1 MAFTKVS
8 LKPKEAKEEVSEFM
22 GTFRK
27 ENANLVYFGLF
38 RLKKVKAVSFS
49 AAVLLLASK
58 TLILAFMIHLSNITK
73 QYGSKILYKNA
84 SFQINDGEKIGL
96 VGPNGAGKTTV
107 FRIITNEEGFEGTLS
122 KSDRTVVGYFSQNIE
137 DMQGRS
143 ALEEVKSAAGK
154 LPELSIQL
162 KRLEHQLEDSA
173 VNPIDDDA
181 MTKLLEN
188 YGEVQAEFERLG
200 GYDLDTRAAEI
211 LTGLGIGPDDYHR
224 PTESF
229 SGGWKMRIALAK
241 ILALNPDV
249 LLMDEPTNHL
259 DLESIVWLEEWLG
272 NFKGALLM
280 TSHDREFMNRL
291 VTKIVEVAHKTIT
304 TYGGNYDFYVR
315 EKAIRNEQLIAAA
328 KRQDD
333 MLAKEEE
340 FIARFAARA
349 SHAAQVQSRVKK
361 LEKIDRIEIPDE
373 ERAIKFE
380 WPEPIRGGDEV
391 VRLDGLAKVYNNN
404 GKEKL
409 VFKNAKALV
418 KRLDRVAVVGVNGA
432 GKSTL
437 LKIITGQTDATDGVM
452 ALGPSIQL
460 GYFSQNSLDVLDPKM
475 TVVEEVH
482 SRMPNASVNAVR
494 NLLGAF
500 KFSGEEADKKI
511 AVLSGGEKSRV
522 VLATILAKPVNFL
535 VLDEPTNHL
544 DIMSREVLLEAI
556 KTFPGTVMIVSHDRH
571 FLREITTRVFEL
583 DKSELLTYDGNW
595 EYYQSKKKH

>member
-1 MAFTKVS
+1 M
-8 LKPKEAKEEVSEFM
+8 
-22 GTFRK
+22 
-27 ENANLVYFGLF
+27 
-38 RLKKVKAVSFS
+38 KAVFYS
-49 AAVLLLASK
+49 AAVLLMAAK
-58 TLILAFMIHLSNITK
+58 TLILAFMVHFSNISK

-107 FRIITNEEGFEGTLS
+107 FRIITGEEGYEGTLS
-122 KSDRTVVGYFSQNIE
+122 KSERTVIGYFSQNIE
-137 DMQGRS
+137 DMRGRS

-154 LPELSIQL
+154 LPELTVKL
-162 KRLEHQLEDSA
+162 KELEHRLEDSA

-181 MTKLLEN
+181 MTKLLED

-200 GYDLDTRAAEI
+200 GYDLETRAAEI

-241 ILALNPDV
+241 ILVLNPEV

-259 DLESIVWLEEWLG
+259 DLESIVWLEEWLT

-280 TSHDREFMNRL
+280 TSHDRDFMNRL
-291 VTKIVEVAHKTIT
+291 VTKVVEVANKTIT
-304 TYGGNYDFYVR
+304 TYGGNYDFYER
-315 EKAIRNEQLIAAA
+315 EKSVRLEQLVAAA
-328 KRQDD
+328 KRQEE

-361 LEKIDRIEIPDE
+361 LEKIDRIEIPE
-373 ERAIKFE
+373 EEKAIKFE
-380 WPEPIRGGDEV
+380 WAEPPRGGDEV
-391 VRLDGLAKVYNNN
+391 VKLESLKKIWARDD

-409 VFKNAKALV
+409 VFANASALV

-437 LKIITGQTDATDGVM
+437 LKIITGQTQSTSGVC

-460 GYFSQNSLDVLDPKM
+460 GYFSQNSLDVLDPNM
-475 TVVEEVH
+475 TVIEEVH
-482 SRMPNASVNAVR
+482 SRIPNATIGFVR

-500 KFSGEEADKKI
+500 KFSGEEAEKKI
-511 AVLSGGEKSRV
+511 SVLSGGEKSRV
-522 VLATILAKPVNFL
+522 VLATILAKPVNLL

-544 DIMSREVLLEAI
+544 DIVSREVLLEAI

-583 DKSELLTYDGNW
+583 DKNELITYDGDW

>member
-1 MAFTKVS
+1 M
-8 LKPKEAKEEVSEFM
+8 
-22 GTFRK
+22 
-27 ENANLVYFGLF
+27 
-38 RLKKVKAVSFS
+38 KAVFYS
-49 AAVLLLASK
+49 AAVLLMDWK
-58 TLILAFMIHLSNITK
+58 PLILSVMIHLSNITK

-96 VGPNGAGKTTV
+96 VGPNGAGKTTI
-107 FRIITNEEGFEGTLS
+107 FRVITGEEGYEGLVS
-122 KSDRTVVGYFSQNIE
+122 KSDRTVIGYFSQNIE
-137 DMQGRS
+137 DMRGRS

-154 LPELSIQL
+154 LPELAAKL
-162 KRLEHQLEDSA
+162 KTYEQQLEDSA

-181 MTKLLEN
+181 MAKLLEN
-188 YGEVQAEFERLG
+188 YGEVQAEYERMG

-211 LTGLGIGPDDYHR
+211 LTGLGIGPDDYNR

-241 ILALNPDV
+241 ILVLNPDV

-259 DLESIVWLEEWLG
+259 DLESIIWLEEWMT
-272 NFKGALLM
+272 NYKGALLM
-280 TSHDREFMNRL
+280 TSHDRDFMNRL
-291 VTKIVEVAHKTIT
+291 VSKVVEVANKTIT
-304 TYGGNYDFYVR
+304 TYGGNYDFYEK
-315 EKAIRNEQLIAAA
+315 EKAIRLEQLIAAA
-328 KRQDD
+328 KRQED

-361 LEKIDRIEIPDE
+361 LEKIDRIEIPTE
-373 ERAIKFE
+373 EKAIKFE
-380 WPEPIRGGDEV
+380 WAEPPRGGDEV
-391 VRLDGLAKVYNNN
+391 VKFEGLAKIYKRDD

-409 VFKNAKALV
+409 VFSNANALV
-418 KRLDRVAVVGVNGA
+418 KRMDRVAVVGVNGA

-437 LKIITGQTDATDGVM
+437 LKIITGQTELTSGVCN
-452 ALGPSIQL
+452 LGASISM
-460 GYFSQNSLDVLDPKM
+460 GYFSQNSLDVLDPNA
-475 TVVEEVH
+475 TIIEEVH
-482 SRMPNASVNAVR
+482 SRIPNSSVGFVR

-511 AVLSGGEKSRV
+511 SVLSGGEKSRV

-544 DIMSREVLLEAI
+544 DIVSRELLLEAI

-583 DKSELLTYDGNW
+583 DKNNLVTYDGTW
-595 EYYQSKKKH
+595 DYYLSKKSH

>member
-1 MAFTKVS
+1 M
-8 LKPKEAKEEVSEFM
+8 KPVF
-22 GTFRK
+22 
-27 ENANLVYFGLF
+27 Y
-38 RLKKVKAVSFS
+38 S
-49 AAVLLLASK
+49 AAVLILNAIARILAS
-58 TLILAFMIHLSNITK
+58 MIHLSNISK

-107 FRIITNEEGFEGTLS
+107 FRIITGEEGFEGSLS

-137 DMQGRS
+137 DMRGRS
-143 ALEEVKSAAGK
+143 ALEEVKSAAGR
-154 LPELSIQL
+154 LPELTLQL
-162 KRLEHQLEDSA
+162 KKLEKRLEDSA
-173 VNPIDDDA
+173 ETPISDTE
-181 MTKLLEN
+181 MEKLLEQ
-188 YGEVQAEFERLG
+188 YGEVQGEFERLG
-200 GYDLDTRAAEI
+200 GYDLESRAAEI
-211 LTGLGIGPDDYHR
+211 LTGLGIGPEDYHR

-241 ILALNPDV
+241 ILVLNPDV

-259 DLESIVWLEEWLG
+259 DLESIVWLEEWLN

-280 TSHDREFMNRL
+280 TSHDRDFLNRL

-304 TYGGNYDFYVR
+304 TYGGNYDFYER
-315 EKAIRNEQLIAAA
+315 EKTIRIEQLIAAA

-361 LEKIDRIEIPDE
+361 LEKIDRIEIPEDE
-373 ERAIKFE
+373 KVIKFE
-380 WPEPIRGGDEV
+380 WAEPPRGGDEV
-391 VRLDGLAKVYNNN
+391 VKFENLTKIYKHEDGR
-404 GKEKL
+404 EKM
-409 VFKNAKALV
+409 VFSNAQGLV

-437 LKIITGQTDATDGVM
+437 LKIITGQTELSSGVM
-452 ALGPSIQL
+452 SLGASISL
-460 GYFSQNSLDVLDPKM
+460 GYFSQNSLDVLDPNLTIM
-475 TVVEEVH
+475 EEVH
-482 SRMPNASVNAVR
+482 SRIPNSTIGFVR

-500 KFSGEEADKKI
+500 KFSGDEADKKI
-511 AVLSGGEKSRV
+511 SILSGGEKSRV

-544 DIMSREVLLEAI
+544 DIVSREVLLEAI
-556 KTFPGTVMIVSHDRH
+556 KSFPGTVMIVSHDRH

-583 DKSELLTYDGNW
+583 DKNELRIYDGDW
-595 EYYQSKKKH
+595 QYYQSTKLR